1 MSIKKNRFEVLINP
15 TEEQVFEREPL
26 MKFSFYLN
34 SRHMVLI
41 STLDEITENLDN
53 GFSGFPSGVIDG
65 SSIGHASSLMW
76 YWTLRAYEV
85 IRTIS
90 QAKDCFS
97 SKFIEDVN
105 DLKRDLSKARMP
117 SAKMEKRGKREPVI
131 STRSPDGWDYE
142 NKDLL
147 IGDPYDYI
155 SARKLLQKYDEIMT
169 NLKPSDVLKR
179 HEESY

>member
-1 MSIKKNRFEVLINP
+1 MKKNRFECLVNP

-34 SRHMVLI
+34 SRHGILL
-41 STLDEITENLDN
+41 STLDEIIENLN
-53 GFSGFPSGVIDG
+53 IGFSGNSSGILNTEP
-65 SSIGHASSLMW
+65 IGHASTLVW
-76 YWTLRAYEV
+76 YWTLGAYEV

-97 SKFIEDVN
+97 GKFIESIN
-105 DLKRDLSKARMP
+105 DLKRDLSNARMP
-117 SAKMEKRGKREPVI
+117 SAKMEKRGKKEPVI

-147 IGDPYDYI
+147 IGDPDDCI
-155 SARKLLQKYDEIMT
+155 SARKLLQKYDEIMS
-169 NLKPSDVLKR
+169 NMNPEDVLKR